1 MVAKTINFTSDKFHH
16 RTNSL
21 PLPRKNFTKK
31 WARKKQKIHSTLEG
45 VVRLRGKSLRI
56 LETWKPSIQKRVHRS
71 PRKRHYGVVDQ
82 ISPGAIA
89 GWRRNFVQLGK
100 SAGKQIENGFLRAS
114 RCSLQRRT
122 KAFTSLFAAG
132 CYPAAIFQAFRG
144 MKLAGVFRGTPIRAR
159 HASVCAY
166 KRVIHV
172 QKATS
177 TQVTCLVPTH
187 GQLLLSPFSLS
198 VLLQPCPFCR
208 LQKDMVG
215 GPKGIS
221 LAKYVSTCFHILD
234 LYVEYSRRSV
244 VGQRTG
250 LEDVAWSSTRKESNE
265 FYIHEFLNH
274 ESCSLVFVNFK
285 TVLFFPF
292 RFFLS
297 LSLLRE

>member
-1 MVAKTINFTSDKFHH
+1 
-16 RTNSL
+16 
-21 PLPRKNFTKK
+21 
-31 WARKKQKIHSTLEG
+31 
-45 VVRLRGKSLRI
+45 
-56 LETWKPSIQKRVHRS
+56 
-71 PRKRHYGVVDQ
+71 
-82 ISPGAIA
+82 
-89 GWRRNFVQLGK
+89 
-100 SAGKQIENGFLRAS
+100 
-114 RCSLQRRT
+114 
-122 KAFTSLFAAG
+122 
-132 CYPAAIFQAFRG
+132 

-198 VLLQPCPFCR
+198 VFLQPCPFCR
-208 LQKDMVG
+208 LEKDMVG

-234 LYVEYSRRSV
+234 LYVEYSRRCV

-274 ESCSLVFVNFK
+274 ESCVLVFDNFNPFEISK
-285 TVLFFPF
+285 RYLFPFLFFS
-292 RFFLS
+292 LS
-297 LSLLRE
+297 LSLSRVITIVTNTKKTGTKYKFPKDSRSTCFLQKVGN